1 MSTTI
6 VDDKEREAFERIE
19 RKFKSDNNVE
29 VERAVITK
37 KDWELAKSFIEK
49 TEYEKIFL
57 RILLWMNSS
66 VS

>member
-29 VERAVITK
+29 VDRAVITK

-49 TEYEKIFL
+49 TEYEKYF
-57 RILLWMNSS
+57 
-66 VS
+66 